1 MTWAPTSVLANGV
14 VAAGF
19 LYDPAQDIIYSR
31 LDALQ
36 RMAGYAWAFD
46 EAAAPLGMIID
57 CEPFYFQYAGKL
69 WMIELWKGQ
78 YDLETGAEIGVYRDD
93 MGASLPL
100 RARWYACV
108 DTADQLTMKFTLYR
122 NGREL
127 FHRGPESHWW
137 LTGFK
142 WGVFTALTSDLTMEL
157 EIVFPKKEM
166 RDAFKQAV
174 REKGYATTEK
184 DSFSIA
190 FTFDSP
196 RTEQPLSRWAE
207 GIEQEKN
214 ELLVTKY
221 NELKQW
227 LRIPSNDPNA
237 FTGEAALDALVSRV
251 PMAYRV
257 VGRVAAN
264 IVRQRAIDT
273 VRRVQSEAGAA
284 VEEAKQTYR
293 EVVEFVD
300 KLRRWRVP

>member
-1 MTWAPTSVLANGV
+1 MTWTPTSVLAHSV

-19 LYDPAQDIIYSR
+19 LYDPEQDIIYSR

-93 MGASLPL
+93 LGASLPL
-100 RARWYACV
+100 RARWFACV

-122 NGREL
+122 DGQEL

-142 WGVFTALTSDLTMEL
+142 WGVFTALTSALTMKL
-157 EIVFPKKEM
+157 EIVFPKTQM
-166 RDAFKQAV
+166 RDAFRKAV
-174 REKGYATTEK
+174 REKGYATTER

-207 GIEQEKN
+207 GIEQPKN
-214 ELLVTKY
+214 EILVAKY

-237 FTGEAALDALVSRV
+237 FTGEAALDALISRV
-251 PMAYRV
+251 PTAYRV
-257 VGRVAAN
+257 VGRIAAN
-264 IVRQRAIDT
+264 IMKQRAIDT
-273 VRRVQSEAGAA
+273 VKRVQSEAHAA
-284 VEEAKQTYR
+284 VEEAKHTYR

-300 KLRRWRVP
+300 KLRQWRTN